1 MLLQVNR
8 LDKQAVEK
16 LRQQIKNEQVL
27 TEKTWLLDCLKVLR

>member
-27 TEKTWLLDCLKVLR
+27 TERGWLLVQS